1 MTNEIWKPV
10 PGYEGQYEV
19 SNHGR
24 VRNTNGRVLALC
36 TISGGYKAVSL
47 GRNNSKTVHRLV
59 ALAFLGP
66 PSNKKTLVLH
76 SDGNRTNNTLDNLRY
91 GSHADN
97 SADAKRHG
105 TQVKGERQHVAKL
118 TQEDVVYIRTS
129 QETSAAL
136 AVRFGVTPQCVYLIR
151 MRKNW
156 RHV

>member
-1 MTNEIWKPV
+1 MTQEIWRDV
-10 PGYEGQYEV
+10 PGYEGMYQV
-19 SNHGR
+19 SDQGR
-24 VRNTNGRVLALC
+24 VRNASGRVLSLC

-66 PSNKKTLVLH
+66 PSNKNTLVLH

-151 MRKNW
+151 VRKNW